1 MARFQTPGVL
11 LVCGEH
17 PIITTRPEIMLAM
30 SAEDKKKLD
39 RFQRLHPPHFDC
51 DTSKDDKDFLDRCHQ
66 MHCNLGL
73 AVKKGRD
80 PTPTELHL
88 HVHTYGNDGK
98 SFVVEKSRIVHE
110 NYQEILKQQTQ
121 TQSDIDQCKAYNQPA
136 RGKKKRRVYGLGS
149 QAKCYYGPNLHDS
162 FGSDATSSAIPPN
175 AQSTPIWNLDEIV
188 MRLIPALAYHIVP
201 VIVERVRELVSL
213 PSHPPNTDLTN
224 HPLDVALTVFTFS
237 TAANIDEVHA
247 LGSDDDR
254 NSPSSHS

>member
-1 MARFQTPGVL
+1 MA
-11 LVCGEH
+11 
-17 PIITTRPEIMLAM
+17 
-30 SAEDKKKLD
+30 K
-39 RFQRLHPPHFDC
+39 
-51 DTSKDDKDFLDRCHQ
+51 
-66 MHCNLGL
+66 

-80 PTPTELHL
+80 PTPTALHL
-88 HVHTYGNDGK
+88 HVHTHGNDGK
-98 SFVVEKSRIVHE
+98 IFVVEKSRIVHE
-110 NYQEILKQQTQ
+110 NYQEILKQQIQ

-136 RGKKKRRVYGLGS
+136 RGEKKRRVYGLGS

-175 AQSTPIWNLDEIV
+175 AQSTPTWNLDELV
-188 MRLIPALAYHIVP
+188 MRLIPSLAYHIVP

-224 HPLDVALTVFTFS
+224 HPLDVALTVPTFS

-254 NSPSSHS
+254 NSPTSHS